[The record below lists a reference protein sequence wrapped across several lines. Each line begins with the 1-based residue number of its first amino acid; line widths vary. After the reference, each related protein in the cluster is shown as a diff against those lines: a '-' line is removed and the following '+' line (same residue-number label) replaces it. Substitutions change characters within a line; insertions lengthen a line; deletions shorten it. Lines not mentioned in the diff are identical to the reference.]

1 MAATNFPNDAA
12 VQFAIAA
19 RKIFPEQEREWLER
33 FKASA
38 PDNALAG
45 YLSAAD
51 YMARGE
57 KDQALQEFAEAV
69 KRPHFEDYWRN
80 NAQTAEEMLL
90 AAGKSP
96 LQTKEF

>member
-57 KDQALQEFAEAV
+57 KDQALQEFAQAV
-69 KRPHFEDYWRN
+69 KRPPLEDYLPHS
-80 NAQTAEEMLL
+80 AQAP
-90 AAGKSP
+90 AAPSP
-96 LQTKEF
+96 AARQTPPPPHAH